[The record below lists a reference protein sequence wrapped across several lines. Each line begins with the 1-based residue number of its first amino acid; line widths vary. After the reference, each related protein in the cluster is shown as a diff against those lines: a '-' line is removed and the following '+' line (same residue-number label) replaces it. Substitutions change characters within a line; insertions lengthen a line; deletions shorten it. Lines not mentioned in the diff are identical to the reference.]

1 MATRVGL
8 VKFWMTFFDWP
19 TPKTPS
25 FVQNSGT
32 YLKCELSYCD
42 FCMKICKFFVTLATG
57 IGLIQISLAQL
68 NRPAPKTLY
77 LVQESW
83 WYLLYKLSNG
93 RFSDE
98 IANFGVQQK
107 LGWLSLIGL
116 LQKNPSSVQKSGT
129 NLKCKLSYSEFC
141 VNISKFLLPW
151 QQGLSD
157 TNFTYTVK
165 LADCENPLFG
175 AKNLGDISYTSWV
188 MDDFLLK
195 FANFCCHANKGG
207 SNKNLD
213 DSVWMAYPQNPKP
226 PVRCKNLGLILNAS
240 WVVVNFVWKFPN
252 FVTMATG
259 IVWHKFH
266 LHS

>member
-42 FCMKICKFFVTLATG
+42 FCMKICKFFVTVATG

-116 LQKNPSSVQKSGT
+116 LQKTPVR
-129 NLKCKLSYSEFC
+129 F
-141 VNISKFLLPW
+141 
-151 QQGLSD
+151 
-157 TNFTYTVK
+157 
-165 LADCENPLFG
+165 
-175 AKNLGDISYTSWV
+175 KNLG
-188 MDDFLLK
+188 
-195 FANFCCHANKGG
+195 
-207 SNKNLD
+207 
-213 DSVWMAYPQNPKP
+213 P
-226 PVRCKNLGLILNAS
+226 ILNAN
-240 WVVVNFVWKFPN
+240 WVIVNFVWIFPN
-252 FVTMATG
+252 FCYHGNRGCLTQISLTPLNWPTAKTPYLVQKILVISLIQAE
-259 IVWHKFH
+259 
-266 LHS
+266 